1 MAVAE
6 LSLKEQRYKR
16 NDKVFEKFNNYLEKR
31 RYPQLTLIA
40 RDANINYTRLLNFKN
55 GKVKLSNANLD
66 RLETFMK
73 HN

>member
-16 NDKVFEKFNNYLEKR
+16 NDKVFKKFSDYLEKR

-40 RDANINYTRLLNFKN
+40 RDADINYTRLLNFKN

-73 HN
+73 DN